1 MDVYQRAVSRAV
13 KIFMS
18 DHRRSADSMA
28 RALGITRGA
37 FYAKSSNQRNWT
49 LENIAVLN
57 DLGVRLPA
65 LSTGRKQGK

>member
-1 MDVYQRAVSRAV
+1 MDVYQCAVSRAV
-13 KIFMS
+13 KIFML
-18 DHRRSADSMA
+18 DNRRSADSMA
-28 RALGITRGA
+28 TALSLTRGS
-37 FYAKSSNQRNWT
+37 FYAKLSNHRNWS